1 LIRAPENKPWCFG
14 GTSGNKNIRHVVYA
28 QATFDQD
35 VIDAANKSSEGTS
48 STQTNKQYIYMK
60 PCYAV
65 SFVTFVRQRFANV
78 RIFLELISG
87 VFL

>member
-48 STQTNKQYIYMK
+48 STQTNKQYLSYD
-60 PCYAV
+60 ALLG
-65 SFVTFVRQRFANV
+65 RQ
-78 RIFLELISG
+78 FLQHLFGNALQMSG
-87 VFL
+87 FFLN